1 MRQKL
6 WVVNIVSLICM
17 FDVKCFYVI
26 VFQFFSRF
34 KKFLTSYFML
44 FKLIGK
50 ILTTKPG
57 GEHII
62 QEYAKTKSLTDAT
75 RRQMINILAA
85 EMTEAHG

>member
-1 MRQKL
+1 
-6 WVVNIVSLICM
+6 
-17 FDVKCFYVI
+17 
-26 VFQFFSRF
+26 
-34 KKFLTSYFML
+34 ML